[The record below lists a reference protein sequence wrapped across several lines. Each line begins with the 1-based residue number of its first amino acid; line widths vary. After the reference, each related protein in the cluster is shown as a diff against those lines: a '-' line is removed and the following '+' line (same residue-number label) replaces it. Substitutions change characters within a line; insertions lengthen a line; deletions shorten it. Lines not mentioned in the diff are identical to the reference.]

1 MNKYKKENIKV
12 AIAYICVCIVWGS
25 TFLAMRIGAKAFPT
39 ELFAGIRFL
48 LAGLIVLVFAMIK
61 KYEFPNSFNDC
72 VRASIPGVLMLMIS
86 NGLVMWAAQWVES
99 GITSILVSTAPL
111 FITVLEH
118 ILFREERKSIAEWI
132 LIILGFFGTVM
143 VIVSGSG
150 VGSIDIFGGVLI
162 LSASVFW
169 ALGSIYSKKVKY
181 SGHIAS
187 HIGIQMLVSGIGLT
201 VFGFI
206 IGEGSR
212 IQINNN
218 AIWAMAYL
226 VIFGSAIAYSANIY
240 VLSKWPASIAS
251 TSSYINPIVAVI
263 LGALILNEMI
273 NLKMIIFMMITIG
286 SVVALH
292 LKKSFTT
299 HAKKLKGINV

>member
-1 MNKYKKENIKV
+1 MSKDKKENIKV

-25 TFLAMRIGAKAFPT
+25 TFLAMRIGAKAFPP

-61 KYEFPNSFNDC
+61 KYEFPKSFNDC
-72 VRASIPGVLMLMIS
+72 VRASIPGILMLMIS

-111 FITVLEH
+111 FVTLLEH
-118 ILFREERKSIAEWI
+118 ILFRQDRKSITEWI
-132 LIILGFFGTVM
+132 CIILGFFGTVM

-150 VGSIDIFGGVLI
+150 IGSIDIFGGVLI

-187 HIGIQMLVSGIGLT
+187 HIGLQMLVSGIGLT
-201 VFGFI
+201 VFGFV
-206 IGEGSR
+206 IGEGSKV
-212 IQINNN
+212 QINNN
-218 AIWAMAYL
+218 AVLAMAYL

-273 NLKMIIFMMITIG
+273 NLKMIIFMIITIG

-292 LKKSFTT
+292 LKKNLIQQS
-299 HAKKLKGINV
+299 KKLKGINA